1 MSWPDPARPG
11 EPAEMQRPWHW
22 AARQD
27 DGAALPI
34 AWNPHLRQWTE
45 WGGATLSIA
54 EAARRF
60 RYLGPALTPEETAAR
75 VTEAADG
82 GAPRG
87 LAGLAASAVPEPP
100 PAMVYRAAAI
110 RNHLLIFAG
119 TLFGT
124 LFIVEK
130 FNLMR

>member
-11 EPAEMQRPWHW
+11 EPADSQRPWHW
-22 AARQD
+22 VARHD

-45 WGGATLSIA
+45 WSGGAMTAA
-54 EAARRF
+54 EAAGRF
-60 RYLGPALTPEETAAR
+60 RYLGPALTPEETDSR
-75 VTEAADG
+75 IADG

-100 PAMVYRAAAI
+100 AAMVYRAAAI
-110 RNHLLIFAG
+110 RNHVLIFAG

>member
-11 EPAEMQRPWHW
+11 EPADSQRPWHW
-22 AARQD
+22 VARHD

-45 WGGATLSIA
+45 WSGGAITAA
-54 EAARRF
+54 EAAGRF
-60 RYLGPALTPEETAAR
+60 RYLGPALTPEETESR
-75 VTEAADG
+75 IADG

-110 RNHLLIFAG
+110 RNHVLIFAG